1 MEEEKIMKNKP
12 AVIVI
17 SVIFIVI
24 MGVLG
29 FIALEEKNSSNVGNT
44 DKEQEEV
51 KGNYNIVEAMKHIE
65 ATNTVE
71 EMNAIIGFES
81 TTDAMIGSDPIW
93 KFDSKNWISFKT
105 SGNGDITIQATID
118 KESIKNDSIELPSS
132 SDLQKDLDNGSF
144 TYEELVQK
152 IGGEGTLTS
161 ISKGSLSYTWVDKTG
176 QRLGATFNN
185 ESGKCTV
192 ASYR

>member
-1 MEEEKIMKNKP
+1 MKNKP
-12 AVIVI
+12 VVIVI
-17 SVIFIVI
+17 VIIFIVI

-29 FIALEEKNSSNVGNT
+29 FIALGEQDNSNVGDNNNQ
-44 DKEQEEV
+44 QEEV
-51 KGNYNIVEAMKHIE
+51 KGNYNIVEAMKYIE

-71 EMNAIIGFES
+71 EINTIIGFEA
-81 TTDAMIGSDPIW
+81 TTDAMIGNDPIW

-105 SGNGDITIQATID
+105 SGNDNVTIQATID
-118 KESIKNDSIELPSS
+118 KESIKNDNIILPSS
-132 SDLQKDLDNGSF
+132 SDLQKDLNNGSF

>member
-1 MEEEKIMKNKP
+1 MKNKK
-12 AVIVI
+12 VI
-17 SVIFIVI
+17 SAISIVFII
-24 MGVLG
+24 VLG
-29 FIALEEKNSSNVGNT
+29 ILGYIALGEKNSSNKENT
-44 DKEQEEV
+44 NNEQEEV
-51 KGNYNIVEAMKHIE
+51 KGNYNIVEAMQHIK

-71 EMNAIIGFES
+71 EINAIIGFES

-105 SGNGDITIQATID
+105 YGNDNITIQATID
-118 KESIKNDSIELPSS
+118 KESIKNNDIVLPSS
-132 SDLQKDLDNGSF
+132 SDLQKDLNNGSF
-144 TYEELVQK
+144 TYEELVEK
-152 IGGEGTLTS
+152 VGGNGILTS
-161 ISKGSLSYTWVDKTG
+161 ISKDSLSYTWVDKTG

>member
-1 MEEEKIMKNKP
+1 MKNKK
-12 AVIVI
+12 VI
-17 SVIFIVI
+17 SAICIVFII
-24 MGVLG
+24 VLG
-29 FIALEEKNSSNVGNT
+29 ILGYIALEEKNNSNVEQTSN
-44 DKEQEEV
+44 EQEEV
-51 KGNYNIVEAMKHIE
+51 KGNYDIVEAMKHIE

-71 EMNAIIGFES
+71 EINTIIGFES

-105 SGNGDITIQATID
+105 YGNDNITIQATID
-118 KESIKNDSIELPSS
+118 KESIKNDNIKLPSS
-132 SDLQKDLDNGSF
+132 SDLQKDLNNGSF

-185 ESGKCTV
+185 ETGKCTV